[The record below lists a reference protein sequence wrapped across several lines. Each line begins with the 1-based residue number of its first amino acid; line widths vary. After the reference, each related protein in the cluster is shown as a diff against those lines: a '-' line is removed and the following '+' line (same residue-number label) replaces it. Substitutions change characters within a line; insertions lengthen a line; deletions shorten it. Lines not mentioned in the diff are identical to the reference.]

1 MPTPACNFD
10 VFSFFLF
17 LLFTELLFSEKKN
30 DNKHIVISRSTQPPP
45 GRS

>member
-10 VFSFFLF
+10 VFLSFSSIYRAFF
-17 LLFTELLFSEKKN
+17 FPKKN